1 MLLQCK
7 TVRCLFQ
14 CFEFGNAFQNLL
26 LSCQIFTVQQLA
38 ISESFAVWFDSFF
51 ECFRCQTF
59 HAPRGLSDS
68 AYMSICELMHF
79 QLESRLLDIH
89 LSTGLEEDV
98 LKSPTHPTA
107 NFVWWCGD
115 FQLAFS
121 GLTMQFSDS
130 LGSYMSVSML
140 PFSS

>member
-14 CFEFGNAFQNLL
+14 CFEFGNAFRICCCHVRSLQFNSWRFQNLL
-26 LSCQIFTVQQLA
+26 LFGLIPSLNV
-38 ISESFAVWFDSFF
+38 
-51 ECFRCQTF
+51 FRCQTF

-89 LSTGLEEDV
+89 LSTVLEEDV